1 MKRRSDN
8 DPTDPLV
15 GKIFTTSILLILVII
30 LFVSIVKI
38 SKKYSFVKKGR
49 NELRE
54 EIQETQASIDALT
67 ESLEYLDTPGG
78 TQRALREQF
87 RVASEGEE
95 LIIIVPSENES

>member
-8 DPTDPLV
+8 VDLGPV
-15 GKIFTTSILLILVII
+15 AGKVFSGLLFLFLATVLII
-30 LFVSIVKI
+30 SIVRI

-49 NELRE
+49 NELKE
-54 EIQETQASIDALT
+54 EIVEAQASIDSLE

-87 RVASEGEE
+87 RVTSEGEE
-95 LIIIVPSENES
+95 LIVIIPDES